1 MRRLPWH
8 ITILWLAAI
17 AAAMLW
23 VDQPLALWIEST
35 QTDTSRALGHWLEE
49 IGKSHWILGYC
60 IVISAIAWR
69 SRRDEAYLHLRIF
82 GAVAASGIL
91 ANIIKI
97 LMCRPRP
104 PLFIEHGIRS
114 WDLLAFKTEFLWS
127 SFPSG
132 HATTGLAIAVA
143 GAAAYPRLKHA
154 FWFIG
159 IAIALG
165 RIMLNAHY
173 LSDVLAGSL
182 LGTLAALWFADRL
195 GRKPL
200 A

>member
-1 MRRLPWH
+1 MRRLPFPA
-8 ITILWLAAI
+8 LVVWLTAV

-23 VDQPLALWIEST
+23 VDQPLAQWINGIQNDS
-35 QTDTSRALGHWLEE
+35 SRALGHWLEE

-60 IVISAIAWR
+60 IVISVIAWR
-69 SRRDEAYLHLRIF
+69 SRRDEAYSHLRLF
-82 GAVAASGIL
+82 GAVAVSGIA

-97 LMCRPRP
+97 LVCRPRP
-104 PLFIEHGIRS
+104 PLFIEQGLTS
-114 WDLLAFKTEFLWS
+114 WDLLAFKAEFLWN

-143 GAAAYPRLKHA
+143 GAAAYPRLKYA
-154 FWFIG
+154 FWIIG

-165 RIMLNAHY
+165 RIMLNVHY

-195 GRKPL
+195 GRKPS